1 MTDEDKRNRRQE
13 RRRKVRIA
21 SIIVSEVLPPIPCV
35 ILDISLSGARLH
47 VHDHAE
53 IPDRFTLVQS
63 ADKQLHSCTVVWR
76 NENEMGVR
84 FET

>member
-21 SIIVSEVLPPIPCV
+21 SIIVSEAIPAIPCV

-47 VHDHAE
+47 VHDHTE
-53 IPDRFTLVQS
+53 IPDHFTLVQS
-63 ADKQLHSCTVVWR
+63 ADKKLHVCTVVWR
-76 NENEMGVR
+76 NDNEMGVR